1 MDIFHRHEIFE
12 IEVLDRLQRAR
23 VLENLVF
30 GGGTMLRLC
39 HELNRYSVHLDF
51 WFKKDVQEHDLFIQ
65 LQKVVSSHYEITD
78 AQNKYYTII
87 FELRSPLYPR
97 RLKIE
102 IRKNYR
108 DWDYQE
114 KIAFSRFSSRQ
125 VILKALTLEQS
136 MKNKVTAF
144 LDRSEI
150 RDCFDIEFLLR
161 RNIALPPLNKTTAKR
176 FLNKLKRFNQADYK
190 VKLGSILE
198 EDVRQFY
205 ISQKFAY
212 LREKLE
218 ATYLAAN
225 KK

>member
-1 MDIFHRHEIFE
+1 MDIFHQHEIFE

-30 GGGTMLRLC
+30 GDGTMLRLC
-39 HELNRYSVHLDF
+39 HELNRYSVDLDF
-51 WFKKDVQEHDLFIQ
+51 WFKKNVQERVFFMQ
-65 LQKVVSSHYEITD
+65 LQKAVSSNYEITD

-102 IRKNYR
+102 IRKNYK

-114 KIAFSRFSSRQ
+114 KIAFSRYSTRQ

-144 LDRSEI
+144 LDRGEI

-161 RNIALPPLNKTTAKR
+161 RNIALPPLNETTVKQ
-176 FLNKLKRFNQADYK
+176 FLDKLKGFNEADYK

-218 ATYLAAN
+218 TTYKTLN
-225 KK
+225 KT

>member
-1 MDIFHRHEIFE
+1 
-12 IEVLDRLQRAR
+12 L
-23 VLENLVF
+23 
-30 GGGTMLRLC
+30 
-39 HELNRYSVHLDF
+39 
-51 WFKKDVQEHDLFIQ
+51 
-65 LQKVVSSHYEITD
+65 
-78 AQNKYYTII
+78 
-87 FELRSPLYPR
+87 
-97 RLKIE
+97 LKIE
-102 IRKNYR
+102 IRKDYR

-114 KIAFSRFSSRQ
+114 KIAFSRFSTRQ
-125 VILKALTLEQS
+125 EILKALTLEQS

-144 LDRSEI
+144 LDRGEI

-161 RNIALPPLNKTTAKR
+161 RNIALPPLNTTTAKQ

-205 ISQKFAY
+205 ISQKFTY

-218 ATYLAAN
+218 ATYLTAN